1 MTRSWTPRDIGLA
14 VAGIALLLD
23 QATKLFM
30 LYGVGLFYFRPG
42 QHIPLLPFF
51 NLVMV
56 WNPGISYGLFPAHG
70 ALQVTLLVFVT
81 LAIVGGLGWWLF
93 HANNRMTAAGLG
105 LAIGGA
111 IGNNLIDRPVYGRVA
126 DFFHFYVGR
135 FDWYV
140 FNVADAAITFGM
152 IALLYEALKVELH
165 ELKTRRKPG

>member
-1 MTRSWTPRDIGLA
+1 MTASWKPRDIGLA
-14 VAGIALLLD
+14 VASIALVLD
-23 QATKLFM
+23 QTTKLFM

-42 QHIPLLPFF
+42 QRIPLLPFF

-70 ALQVTLLVFVT
+70 PLQVTLLILAT
-81 LAIVGGLGWWLF
+81 LAIVGWLGWWLF
-93 HANNRMTAAGLG
+93 RTDSRLTAAGLG

-126 DFFHFYVGR
+126 DFFHFYLGR

-152 IALLYEALKVELH
+152 IALLYEALKLELS
-165 ELKTRRKPG
+165 ELRARRSAG

>member
-1 MTRSWTPRDIGLA
+1 MIRNWSARDLGIA
-14 VAGIALLLD
+14 VAAAALALD
-23 QATKLFM
+23 QLTKLLM
-30 LYGVGLFYFRPG
+30 LYGVGLFYFHPG
-42 QHIPLLPFF
+42 EHITLLPFF

-70 ALQVTLLVFVT
+70 PLQITLLTLVTLG
-81 LAIVGGLGWWLF
+81 IVGGLGWWLF
-93 HANNRMTAAGLG
+93 HTTSRLTAVGLG

-111 IGNNLIDRPVYGRVA
+111 MGNNLIDRPVYGKVA

-152 IALLYEALKVELH
+152 LTLLYEALKLEFSDLQA
-165 ELKTRRKPG
+165 RRKIG